1 MQNIAIFASGEG
13 TNAENIIRYFQARK
27 SAKVVLVVYN
37 RWMAG
42 VRKRA
47 VDLRIPAVYMDKAA
61 FGNEKEMMQLL
72 DYYKVDFIVLSGFLL
87 LTPAY
92 LLRKYENRVINIHP
106 ALMPKH
112 CGKGMYGMKV
122 HEDVIASGDKETGI
136 TIHLVD
142 EEYDHG
148 QILFQKSCPV
158 LPGDTA
164 DDVANRVHRLEY
176 EYYPLI
182 IEQQL
187 ARSAS
192 TGASG

>member
-92 LLRKYENRVINIHP
+92 LLRKYENRVTNIHP

-187 ARSAS
+187 ARSTS